1 MKIVCAIGSFLNMGW
16 DGIDNNQK
24 MVVNKCNLY
33 LTLCYT
39 GKQQWF
45 VLRKGV
51 ETDQTEYLEKRR
63 IKTRFTILNDMF
75 KLFLFLSMS
84 NYI

>member
-24 MVVNKCNLY
+24 MVVNKYNLY

-45 VLRKGV
+45 VLLKGA
-51 ETDQTEYLEKRR
+51 ETDQTDYLEKRR
-63 IKTRFTILNDMF
+63 RKN
-75 KLFLFLSMS
+75 
-84 NYI
+84 